1 MGSNL
6 TRNHSGLDL
15 EAKRIWVRYSLFAGV
30 IDVQHR
36 LPELVGKSQAW
47 TLWPRASLR
56 ADALWVAGDV
66 RRSCRGN
73 LRGFHRDQRADGD

>member
-36 LPELVGKSQAW
+36 FPELVGKVPESAW
-47 TLWPRASLR
+47 Y
-56 ADALWVAGDV
+56 
-66 RRSCRGN
+66 RRS
-73 LRGFHRDQRADGD
+73 DGG